1 MIDKTQ
7 DPSAGFS
14 SRPAG
19 APPRIPGTNGGQAGT
34 EANRATVRAAFQ
46 AWQDG
51 TGTITSLGSRLAW
64 RAPAGHVRTF
74 RPGPQAR
81 AVAGPCAA
89 QVPGRATASCPRA
102 GQRPERG
109 A

>member
-46 AWQDG
+46 AWQ
-51 TGTITSLGSRLAW
+51 T
-64 RAPAGHVRTF
+64 
-74 RPGPQAR
+74 
-81 AVAGPCAA
+81 
-89 QVPGRATASCPRA
+89 GRARSPASQVA
-102 GQRPERG
+102 SHGERPPG
-109 A
+109 T

>member
-46 AWQDG
+46 AW
-51 TGTITSLGSRLAW
+51 
-64 RAPAGHVRTF
+64 
-74 RPGPQAR
+74 
-81 AVAGPCAA
+81 
-89 QVPGRATASCPRA
+89 
-102 GQRPERG
+102 
-109 A
+109 